1 VTADPIVV
9 LTGVSRHTG
18 DPEPLR
24 VRHLAITRGMR
35 LVLSGLDA
43 GAAEVFVNLIT
54 GAALPDEGDVRVWG
68 RSTREIATD
77 TEWLTSLDALGIVT
91 ARAVLIDQLP
101 IVSNLALPLTL
112 AIEPLAPELR
122 ARLEAIAGEVGLPR
136 ARLDDRAVTLTP
148 AERLRLHLAR
158 AIAPAPSL
166 LLLEH
171 PTTGLEP
178 AAAAALGATLRQ
190 VSAARNLTWIA
201 ISDNTAFA
209 RASGGTRR
217 RLVHETGAVERV
229 RAWPW

>member
-1 VTADPIVV
+1 MTADPLVV

-18 DPEPLR
+18 DPVPLR
-24 VRHLAITRGMR
+24 VRRLVITPGMQ

-77 TEWLTSLDALGIVT
+77 TEWLTALDALGIVT
-91 ARAVLIDQLP
+91 ARAVLIDQLS

-112 AIEPLAPELR
+112 AIDPLASEMR
-122 ARLEAIAGEVGLPR
+122 ARLDAIAGEVGLPR
-136 ARLDDRAVTLTP
+136 ARLDARAGTLTP
-148 AERLRLHLAR
+148 EERVRLHLAR

-171 PTTGLEP
+171 PTSGLEP

-190 VSAARNLTWIA
+190 VSAPRNLTWIA
-201 ISDNTAFA
+201 ISDDLTFA

-217 RLVHETGAVERV
+217 RLVRETGVVQRV
-229 RAWPW
+229 WAWPW